1 MADEE
6 GMSDRIAASADGLG
20 VCSFPYVINRIFLV
34 GERVGH
40 PQDHLGSQMNK
51 IKGKVRHKTRI
62 VSGVSDDIPFHQKL
76 DYLQE

>member
-1 MADEE
+1 LKTGDGSLRGVMADEE

-51 IKGKVRHKTRI
+51 IKGKGSI
-62 VSGVSDDIPFHQKL
+62 
-76 DYLQE
+76 